1 MSDLSFTKGNVRPV
15 ECLKEGWASIKQDYW
30 LMFAIGLVGALIAG
44 VTLYILLGAMLCGI
58 YFAFLNKVDG
68 KPATLDDLWVGFKH
82 FGPGLIVTAA
92 IVIPMIVVYAL
103 IYVPVLIAI
112 AANPTMSEDEL
123 MAVIFGALAVD
134 LVVIVIMVCFHS
146 LIIFAFP
153 LIVDRGLGGIE
164 SMIVSAKA
172 VWKNLA
178 GVTGLIGLQMGLMIV
193 GMIPCGLGIYFLV
206 PVMMA
211 ANAAAYRRMFP
222 AMEASGHALP
232 PPPSAYGNF

>member
-15 ECLKEGWASIKQDYW
+15 ECLNEGWASIKQDYW

-123 MAVIFGALAVD
+123 MAVILGALAVD

-178 GVTGLIGLQMGLMIV
+178 GVTGLIGLQMGLMIL